1 MKLKITSNQKQL
13 QKQTLSYRQRLEIE
27 LLESS
32 NQDLMRKI
40 QEELES
46 NPFLEQDMAFE
57 TGHIRK
63 EKPNF
68 ELLLNY
74 VVKEKTLSE
83 VLHDQIRLINKP
95 FHRDLAFFISDML
108 DSNGY
113 LNYSNTELLKYFPQY
128 SEKDLETTLQI
139 IQTLEPLGVGAHNL
153 SECLLIQ
160 LKDQTDTSG
169 NLAKEIIKNHLHD
182 LANHRLDQI
191 SKATNANLKQ
201 IQAAIDLIQSLNPK
215 PGSSYSNT
223 ASYLYPDIYCYVEDN
238 EIYIEM
244 MNETYGLHIV
254 SLNTESKDKNIR
266 QWKNNA
272 NALLRAIE
280 KRNHTMY
287 KVISSIC
294 DYQKNYFLYSST
306 LKPCTL
312 KTIAEKANVHESTVS
327 RCISNKSMIF
337 NGEVIPLKYFFPKA
351 IANDSVLEIQEM
363 IRVTLK
369 NEDPSHPFSDQ
380 EISNILKESEYEVSR
395 RTVAKYREQL
405 HIPSSS
411 HRKRKG

>member
-46 NPFLEQDMAFE
+46 NPLLEQDMAFE
-57 TGHIRK
+57 TGYIRK

-128 SEKDLETTLQI
+128 SEKDLESTLQI

-191 SKATNANLKQ
+191 SKATNTNLKQ

-223 ASYLYPDIYCYVEDN
+223 ASYLCPDIYCYVEDN
-238 EIYIEM
+238 EIYI
-244 MNETYGLHIV
+244 
-254 SLNTESKDKNIR
+254 
-266 QWKNNA
+266 
-272 NALLRAIE
+272 
-280 KRNHTMY
+280 
-287 KVISSIC
+287 
-294 DYQKNYFLYSST
+294 
-306 LKPCTL
+306 
-312 KTIAEKANVHESTVS
+312 
-327 RCISNKSMIF
+327 
-337 NGEVIPLKYFFPKA
+337 
-351 IANDSVLEIQEM
+351 
-363 IRVTLK
+363 
-369 NEDPSHPFSDQ
+369 
-380 EISNILKESEYEVSR
+380 
-395 RTVAKYREQL
+395 
-405 HIPSSS
+405 
-411 HRKRKG
+411 